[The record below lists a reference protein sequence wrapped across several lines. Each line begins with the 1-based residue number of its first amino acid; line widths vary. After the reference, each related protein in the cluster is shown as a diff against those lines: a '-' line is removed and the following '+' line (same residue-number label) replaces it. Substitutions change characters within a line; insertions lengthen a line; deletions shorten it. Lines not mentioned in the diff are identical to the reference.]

1 MGLNLARKTRR
12 HAGPS
17 DRPVR
22 RNVSEARDKT
32 RPRRTVAIRFPTPF
46 PGRIFRGAT
55 MEDSVPRRL
64 DRGVHVTEHS
74 LTSIIRRRYTPRGI
88 MITISEIQ
96 ESVLR
101 LSSVER
107 EHLALLV

>member
-1 MGLNLARKTRR
+1 MVLQWK
-12 HAGPS
+12 
-17 DRPVR
+17 
-22 RNVSEARDKT
+22 
-32 RPRRTVAIRFPTPF
+32 TPF
-46 PGRIFRGAT
+46 LAAGHSQGW
-55 MEDSVPRRL
+55 SGSCCL
-64 DRGVHVTEHS
+64 GRGVHFTEHS
-74 LTSIIRRRYTPRGI
+74 PTSIIRRRYTPRGI